1 MDRNV
6 AVSFRLQ
13 HPTDVKVISKSSWRQ
28 EFKFEQKGEIK
39 VMQHTLEDFSI
50 LRSPK
55 SMRSE
60 GFSENIFIDL
70 DITH

>member
-13 HPTDVKVISKSSWRQ
+13 HPTDGKAISTSSWRQ

-50 LRSPK
+50 LRPPK